1 MFAFYSEEETGVDIK
16 RRFSETLKE
25 PRGLMTHLFKG
36 KRLEANSKANAKA
49 FCDVLV
55 APGPSGRN
63 LRRVLGA
70 ERA

>member
-1 MFAFYSEEETGVDIK
+1 MK
-16 RRFSETLKE
+16 
-25 PRGLMTHLFKG
+25 HLFKG
-36 KRLEANSKANAKA
+36 KRLEANSKADAKA

-55 APGPSGRN
+55 ASGPSGRN